1 LAQVEVESTYNV
13 LNYWAQRTIQEMK

>member
-13 LNYWAQRTIQEMK
+13 LNYWAQRTIPEMK